1 MSVPKH
7 QQLGGWYPQ
16 RLIVYQQRHRPI
28 LNLSR
33 HTNKILYMRNGLH
46 EECTLLL
53 NLSFGRFNLSIWCN
67 VVNNFHFQ
75 IALAD
80 FYKCVIEHRLVKRG
94 VLGKCVISIFAF
106 IIKHRGCWICV
117 FIVLFRILQKRV
129 VCIKVDIYV
138 FRKECNCLI
147 FLKFC

>member
-1 MSVPKH
+1 VSVRKN
-7 QQLGGWYPQ
+7 QLLGGWYP
-16 RLIVYQQRHRPI
+16 RGLIVYQQRIPI
-28 LNLSR
+28 LKLSR
-33 HTNKILYMRNGLH
+33 HTNKTLYTRNGLH
-46 EECTLLL
+46 EECTSLL

-80 FYKCVIEHRLVKRG
+80 FYKCVIEHRLVKKG

-106 IIKHRGCWICV
+106 IIKHGGCWICV
-117 FIVLFRILQKRV
+117 FTVLFRIFQKRV
-129 VCIKVDIYV
+129 VCIKVEIYV

-147 FLKFC
+147 FLIFC